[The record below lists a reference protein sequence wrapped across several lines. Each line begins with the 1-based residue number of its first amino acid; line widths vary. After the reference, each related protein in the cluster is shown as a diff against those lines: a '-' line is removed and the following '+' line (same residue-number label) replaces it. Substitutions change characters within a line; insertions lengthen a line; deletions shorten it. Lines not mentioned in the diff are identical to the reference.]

1 MRPKGPEKVSLPS
14 ADAKFETDA
23 RRAFMPLRRIP
34 TSPLSNINLTL
45 FPLTRLKLPYLGP
58 WRRIT
63 SDQWRRASAK
73 ANCCVSLGL
82 IKNLDYYLHIFLD
95 GNNLSFF

>member
-1 MRPKGPEKVSLPS
+1 MRPKGSEKVSLPS

-23 RRAFMPLRRIP
+23 RRAFMPLRRMP
-34 TSPLSNINLTL
+34 TSIPNINLTL
-45 FPLTRLKLPYLGP
+45 FTLTRLKLPHLGP
-58 WRRIT
+58 WRHIT

-82 IKNLDYYLHIFLD
+82 INPFSTA
-95 GNNLSFF
+95 GR